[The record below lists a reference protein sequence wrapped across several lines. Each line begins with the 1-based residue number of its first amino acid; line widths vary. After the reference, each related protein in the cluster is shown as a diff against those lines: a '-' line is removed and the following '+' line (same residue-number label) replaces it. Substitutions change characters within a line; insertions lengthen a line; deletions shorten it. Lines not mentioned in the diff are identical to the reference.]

1 MRQIQKR
8 KNKRKLHLS
17 NIDIREVL
25 DDLGIFYTESGKNV
39 SDGWIGTTCPFC
51 DDHSNHL
58 GINLRSKTIS
68 CFKCGTTG
76 TVIKYLSEELRD
88 FNRAITI
95 LGNAVPREL
104 HSEDQQYK
112 ENAVHVELPKEAKRE
127 ITPYHAGYLK
137 ERGFDYQTLNDLYNL
152 HYCGPVGEWA
162 NRIIVPVIKN
172 YRLITF
178 TSVDISDESNMRYR
192 HLKDEES
199 IIPIKHYLFGIEH
212 TDGNSCIVV
221 EGLFDMFRI
230 GPGAVCS
237 FGVKLTSEQKKLL
250 SKFNKII
257 IAFDGD
263 DAGRIGGE
271 KLANDLS
278 IFADVNL
285 LTLPNGKDPD
295 SLSKN
300 DIKQIRQMI
309 GKD

>member
-25 DDLGIFYTESGKNV
+25 DDLGIYYTESGKNV

-88 FNRAITI
+88 FNKAITI

-199 IIPIKHYLFGIEH
+199 IIPIKHYLFGIEY

-221 EGLFDMFRI
+221 EGLFDMFRV
-230 GPGAVCS
+230 GSGAVAT
-237 FGVKLTSEQKKLL
+237 FGTKVTSEQKRLL
-250 SKFNKII
+250 SKFNVVKIL
-257 IAFDGD
+257 FDGD
-263 DAGRIGGE
+263 SSGRINGA
-271 KLANDLS
+271 KLAEELAP
-278 IFADVNL
+278 FCDVKL
-285 LTLPNGKDPD
+285 FELPLGIDPD
-295 SLSKN
+295 TMSEE
-300 DIKQIRQMI
+300 DIKIV
-309 GKD
+309 KES